1 MEERYRAASGEQP
14 FVRITGHILIARDQG
29 ELIGKFK
36 EIFTEAY
43 SQSVAKRGSFAVS
56 LSGGSTPK
64 AIYRELVELP
74 IDWTKVYFFF
84 GDERYV
90 SPDDAESN
98 FHMAFEAMLSP
109 LGISPD
115 HIFRWQTE
123 LGPPDA
129 VASDYAA
136 RLENHFSG
144 IPRFDLFMLG
154 LGSDAHTAS
163 LFPGTAAL
171 NETEKT
177 AVANWVPKFDA
188 FRLTLTAPVI
198 NRSRN
203 VLFVVT
209 GSDKAQALSSVIEGE
224 YKPADAP
231 AQLIRP
237 GAGAPTWL
245 VDEAAAAE
253 LRLI

>member
-1 MEERYRAASGEQP
+1 M
-14 FVRITGHILIARDQG
+14 RIAGHILIAHDQA

-43 SQSVAKRGSFAVS
+43 SESVERSGSFTIS

-64 AIYRELVELP
+64 AIYRELIDLP

-90 SPDDAESN
+90 SSDDPESN
-98 FHMAFEAMLSP
+98 FRMASDAMLSP

-115 HIFRWQTE
+115 HIFRWHTE
-123 LGPPDA
+123 LGRPDA
-129 VASDYAA
+129 VAADYAE
-136 RLENHFSG
+136 RLALHFAG
-144 IPRFDLFMLG
+144 IPRFDMFMLG
-154 LGSDAHTAS
+154 LGTDAHTAS

-171 NETEKT
+171 NETEKI

-188 FRLTLTAPVI
+188 FRLTLTPPVI
-198 NRSRN
+198 NRSRK
-203 VLFVVT
+203 VLFIAT
-209 GSDKAQALSSVIEGE
+209 GSEKAEALTTVIEGE
-224 YKPADAP
+224 YRPADAP

-237 GAGAPTWL
+237 EAGGPDWL
-245 VDEAAAAE
+245 LDEAAAAT
-253 LRLI
+253 LRRI